1 MTDPRTLDELHAELA
16 TLGEQPVSQ
25 QADVLE
31 TLHSR
36 LTAELDGL
44 VIPRA
49 EARQRT

>member
-1 MTDPRTLDELHAELA
+1 VTDPRSLDALHAELDM
-16 TLGEQPVSQ
+16 LGEQPVAH

-31 TLHSR
+31 ALHGR

-49 EARQRT
+49 EARPRD

>member
-1 MTDPRTLDELHAELA
+1 VTDPRTVDELHAELD
-16 TLGEQPVSQ
+16 TLGEQPVSR

-31 TLHSR
+31 ALHSR

-49 EARQRT
+49 EARRPA

>member
-1 MTDPRTLDELHAELA
+1 VSAHTLDQLHAQLD
-16 TLGEQPVSQ
+16 TLGEQHVAH

-31 TLHSR
+31 SLHGR

-49 EARQRT
+49 EARPRA